1 MIKHSNDRIPVDS
14 KNSNAQMKLN
24 QACYKPRQLKIMSLN
39 IFTLLKHLDELRVLA
54 EQHEPD
60 ILAINETKIDT
71 DIDDQEILIDG
82 YHVERLDRNKFGGG
96 VVIYMRKGIDY
107 KVRNDLMI
115 YDLESI
121 SVEVKIGMHKPFI
134 VTSLYS
140 PNHRG

>member
-1 MIKHSNDRIPVDS
+1 
-14 KNSNAQMKLN
+14 
-24 QACYKPRQLKIMSLN
+24 MSLN

-71 DIDDQEILIDG
+71 DVDDEENLIDG
-82 YHVERLDRNKFGGG
+82 YHVERLDRNIFGGG
-96 VVIYMRKGIDY
+96 VAIYMRKGMSY

-134 VTSLYS
+134 LTSLYS
-140 PNHRG
+140 PKHTVEYFNKLESLIANIDLEKESRF